1 MSDTI
6 DPVEADRALKT
17 QHRAVWASGDYP
29 TVAAEVIPS
38 LGAVLVEASGVRRV
52 DRFETPEAFLDF
64 FKACFGPTIAAY
76 QGIAGDPERVAAL
89 DHDLAHL
96 ARRHD
101 LGAARWT
108 GSTSCSPRGGRRARS
123 RPSTHG

>member
-38 LGAVLVEASGVRRV
+38 LGAVLVEASGVRRG
-52 DRFETPEAFLDF
+52 DRVLDV
-64 FKACFGPTIAAY
+64 AA
-76 QGIAGDPERVAAL
+76 GTGNVAIPAALAGDPERVAAL

-108 GSTSCSPRGGRRARS
+108 GSTSCSPRGGRRARA